1 VTEEIEYAHG
11 RIGLLERI
19 RPPCAKTLSVSDVPV
34 SKSLKAG
41 HPVAKRVVK
50 EKDRDSNGRS
60 QQQGDGVPPESESPT
75 NGSPEELGDAGA
87 SE

>member
-1 VTEEIEYAHG
+1 M
-11 RIGLLERI
+11 
-19 RPPCAKTLSVSDVPV
+19 
-34 SKSLKAG
+34 
-41 HPVAKRVVK
+41 K